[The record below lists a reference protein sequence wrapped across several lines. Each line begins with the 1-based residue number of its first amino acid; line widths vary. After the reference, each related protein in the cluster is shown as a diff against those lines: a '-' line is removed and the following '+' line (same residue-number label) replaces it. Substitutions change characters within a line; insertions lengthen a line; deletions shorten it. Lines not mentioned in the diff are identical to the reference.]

1 MADDAMTHVSVR
13 AVGQRFGE
21 KQVLRG
27 LDLDVREGEFVA
39 LVGKSG
45 CGKSTLLRLV
55 AGLDR
60 PTEGAVLI
68 RREPLA
74 GLNREARVMFQE
86 ARVLPWKTVHDNVAL
101 GLKGGGVRGRAESL
115 LAQVGLADRAKDW
128 PGILSGGQLQRV
140 ALARALASAPD
151 LLLLDE
157 PLGSLDALTRIEM
170 QDLIQR
176 LWRERRFTAVLITHE
191 VEEALVLA
199 DRVLVLE
206 EGRIS
211 LEITVDLPR
220 PRDRGAAAFAALK
233 ARILSRIL
241 GERPVQP
248 ASWPLPPAP
257 ASPDGADG
265 AHRTD
270 GPADAAGVAATHPV
284 REEKRLEYAG

>member
-1 MADDAMTHVSVR
+1 MADDALIPAAADPAALPRRPHVSVR
-13 AVGQRFGE
+13 SLGKRFGA
-21 KQVLRG
+21 KRVLDG
-27 LDLDVREGEFVA
+27 LDLEVGEGEFVA

-60 PTEGAVLI
+60 PSEGGIHI
-68 RREPLA
+68 RRKPLD

-86 ARVLPWKTVHDNVAL
+86 ARILPWKTVADNVAL
-101 GLKGGGVRGRAESL
+101 GLKASQDARGRAEAL

-128 PGILSGGQLQRV
+128 PGVLSGGQLQRV
-140 ALARALASAPD
+140 ALARALASSPD

-157 PLGSLDALTRIEM
+157 PLGSLDALTRIGM

-211 LEITVDLPR
+211 LEIAVDLPR
-220 PRDRGAAAFAALK
+220 PRDRGAAGFAALK
-233 ARILSRIL
+233 SRILSRIL
-241 GERPVQP
+241 GEGP
-248 ASWPLPPAP
+248 AT
-257 ASPDGADG
+257 
-265 AHRTD
+265 RT
-270 GPADAAGVAATHPV
+270 PADASLETHPV
-284 REEKRLEYAG
+284 REEKRLAYAG